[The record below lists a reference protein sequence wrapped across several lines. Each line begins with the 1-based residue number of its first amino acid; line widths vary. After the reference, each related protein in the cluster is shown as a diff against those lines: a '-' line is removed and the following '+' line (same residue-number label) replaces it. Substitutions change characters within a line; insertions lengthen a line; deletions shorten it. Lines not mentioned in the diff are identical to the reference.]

1 MLGRARLLLYA
12 PAMGLMSRSLLTS
25 GGLVLLAAAC
35 SGRVNSQGGSAANAG
50 GGSAGNS
57 HYGSSGD
64 GNERTAPLPGAGSEN
79 TAGRSPVVG
88 AGGDDAGSG
97 GSGAGGANA
106 TGGANAKGGANSTDD
121 AGAGGVA
128 NDACDAGNGCI
139 LEYGNAVTAM
149 AADDST
155 LYWVEHGTS
164 DKLGNYN
171 NDGRLMRRDF
181 ASDTAQTVVKGL
193 GGPVGIGLTT
203 TDFFVYL
210 DQSFDPSGYTALARI
225 PRAGGA
231 VEIIQRGLQPTNSAG
246 NPCPDCF
253 VHSGSTALFPI
264 ADAIMKLAPDQ
275 TAPEYFAGPGALSLT
290 MVGDFLYFESIV
302 DQTGNSQVYGGLASS
317 WGVVQAAPTA
327 RSYLQASGA
336 YLYGLE
342 VGATSYLARMPL
354 AGGQWARLAP
364 AQDGAAD
371 RLLIAGAFFFYGLDH
386 FGAGYSVVQ
395 GPLSDTAKAKP
406 ILTVP
411 QKGNLKT
418 WLGTPAGLF
427 WSDGHS
433 IRQRTL
439 P

>member
-1 MLGRARLLLYA
+1 
-12 PAMGLMSRSLLTS
+12 MGLMSRSLLAS

-50 GGSAGNS
+50 GSAGNL
-57 HYGSSGD
+57 YGNSGD
-64 GNERTAPLPGAGSEN
+64 GNEQTAPLPGAGSEN

-88 AGGDDAGSG
+88 AGSDDAGTGGTG
-97 GSGAGGANA
+97 GSDV
-106 TGGANAKGGANSTDD
+106 GGANAKGGANARGGANTTDD

-139 LEYGNAVTAM
+139 LDYGNAVTAM

-181 ASDTAQTVVKGL
+181 DSDTAQTVVKGL

-203 TDFFVYL
+203 AHFFVYL
-210 DQSFDPSGYTALARI
+210 DESFDPSGYTALARI

-231 VEIIQRGLQPTNSAG
+231 VEIIQRGLQPTNNAG
-246 NPCPDCF
+246 KPCPDCL
-253 VHSGSTALFPI
+253 VHSGSTALFPV
-264 ADAIMKLAPDQ
+264 ADAIMKLTPDD
-275 TAPEYFAGPGALSLT
+275 TTPEYFARPGALSMT
-290 MVGDFLYFESIV
+290 MVGDFLYLESIA
-302 DQTGNSQVYGGLASS
+302 DQTGASAVYAGLASS
-317 WGVVQAAPTA
+317 WGVIQAAPTA

-342 VGATSYLARMPL
+342 VGGPSYLARMPL
-354 AGGQWARLAP
+354 AGGPWARLAP
-364 AQDGAAD
+364 AQSGVAD
-371 RLLIAGAFFFYGLDH
+371 RLIIAGGFFFYGLD
-386 FGAGYSVVQ
+386 GADYSVIQ
-395 GPLSDTAKAKP
+395 GSLSDTAKAKP

-411 QKGNLKT
+411 RKENVKA
-418 WLGTPAGLF
+418 WLGTPASLF

-433 IRQRTL
+433 IRQRVL